1 MTDSMETPCK
11 DGNRVNISWSNS
23 PKITFQS
30 RLFFTVSIHS
40 LSAGILISVH
50 LFWVLNYARVLN
62 FYCLPK
68 SQIPHNDYSGF
79 SLFTMTNVIL
89 LMIQFKLYYDGR
101 LTAITFLIL
110 TE

>member
-1 MTDSMETPCK
+1 MTESMETPGQG
-11 DGNRVNISWSNS
+11 GNGVNISWSNS

-30 RLFFTVSIHS
+30 RVLFAVSIHS

-68 SQIPHNDYSGF
+68 SQILHYDYSGF

-89 LMIQFKLYYDGR
+89 FMVQIKLYYDCR
-101 LTAITFLIL
+101 VTAITCLEL
-110 TE
+110 TK